1 MLYILQIQI
10 QGRYS
15 MLVINFFDFDI
26 EGKVFSLFWNVD
38 KINE

>member
-15 MLVINFFDFDI
+15 MLQKFLDFDI